1 MWGKWDYEKESKAE
15 MSETRKED
23 SRGRGSK
30 LGADVEKY
38 GSITVCS
45 AHKGLDF
52 YLFVS
57 FFVFIT

>member
-1 MWGKWDYEKESKAE
+1 